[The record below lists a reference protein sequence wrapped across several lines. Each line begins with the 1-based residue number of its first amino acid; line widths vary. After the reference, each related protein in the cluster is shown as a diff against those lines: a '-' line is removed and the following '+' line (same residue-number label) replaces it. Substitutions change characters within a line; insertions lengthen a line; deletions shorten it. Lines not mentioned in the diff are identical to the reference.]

1 MANLKETK
9 RRISSVKSTQK
20 ITRAMKLVS
29 SAKFARANASLLG
42 ARPYSDALR
51 KTVAKA
57 LQVSSIQSPLFQA
70 DSEESK
76 ILLVVVSTDRGLC
89 GPLNTNLFRHT
100 EAFVREKQASSCKIS
115 FSWWGKKAT
124 LFGKK
129 KKEEALD
136 SLEKVIEKPS
146 LAFAEEKA
154 KNFENYLSSGKFDS
168 VYIAYSSFR
177 NAMSQPPCIKKVLP
191 ITMADSTSSFKEGSS
206 VVLLEPEKELLIPRL
221 IHRLCASHV
230 FRVLLE
236 ASASEHAAR
245 MAAMDSATSNAD
257 EVIKGL
263 TMEYNRARQ
272 ASITKE
278 LIEITSGAE
287 ALHN

>member
-51 KTVAKA
+51 KTVTKA
-57 LQVSSIQSPLFQA
+57 LQVGSIQSPLFQA
-70 DSEESK
+70 DSKESK

-100 EAFVREKQASSCKIS
+100 EAFVREKQASSCKLS

-129 KKEEALD
+129 KKLRGA
-136 SLEKVIEKPS
+136 ST
-146 LAFAEEKA
+146 A
-154 KNFENYLSSGKFDS
+154 KQRF
-168 VYIAYSSFR
+168 
-177 NAMSQPPCIKKVLP
+177 
-191 ITMADSTSSFKEGSS
+191 
-206 VVLLEPEKELLIPRL
+206 
-221 IHRLCASHV
+221 
-230 FRVLLE
+230 
-236 ASASEHAAR
+236 
-245 MAAMDSATSNAD
+245 
-257 EVIKGL
+257 
-263 TMEYNRARQ
+263 
-272 ASITKE
+272 
-278 LIEITSGAE
+278 
-287 ALHN
+287 